1 MRKCL
6 PLITSIFVTLVLCA
20 ATTGNFAAAES
31 PTVVPLWPAGAL
43 GFEARKDEPEAVQDW
58 WVANVHDPS
67 STLFMPAKETSDGT
81 AMVICPGGSHRKL
94 VFGAEGV
101 DAAKYFSDLGYA

>member
-1 MRKCL
+1 
-6 PLITSIFVTLVLCA
+6 
-20 ATTGNFAAAES
+20 
-31 PTVVPLWPAGAL
+31 
-43 GFEARKDEPEAVQDW
+43 
-58 WVANVHDPS
+58 
-67 STLFMPAKETSDGT
+67 MPAKETSDGT